1 MSYKL
6 EGCGFLAQFGT
17 LTRSSESM
25 TEMTNTHTQREVGIR
40 QPGASVGNAEPPP
53 PNKHSMFI
61 IYSGAGR
68 QDYCTLNQEGRVYG
82 IQLNQEDR
90 FS

>member
-1 MSYKL
+1 
-6 EGCGFLAQFGT
+6 
-17 LTRSSESM
+17 M

-40 QPGASVGNAEPPP
+40 QPGASDGNAEPPPLP

-68 QDYCTLNQEGRVYG
+68 QALLHTESRRQGLWYTVESRRQV
-82 IQLNQEDR
+82 
-90 FS
+90 

>member
-1 MSYKL
+1 MPYKL
-6 EGCGFLAQFGT
+6 ESCGFLAQFGT

-53 PNKHSMFI
+53 QISTACLLYTVEQGGRI
-61 IYSGAGR
+61 IAH
-68 QDYCTLNQEGRVYG
+68 
-82 IQLNQEDR
+82 
-90 FS
+90 

>member
-1 MSYKL
+1 
-6 EGCGFLAQFGT
+6 
-17 LTRSSESM
+17 M

-40 QPGASVGNAEPPP
+40 QPGASDGNAEPRPQI
-53 PNKHSMFI
+53 STACLL
-61 IYSGAGR
+61 YTVEQGGR
-68 QDYCTLNQEGRVYG
+68 LYCTLNQEGRVYG

>member
-1 MSYKL
+1 
-6 EGCGFLAQFGT
+6 
-17 LTRSSESM
+17 M
-25 TEMTNTHTQREVGIR
+25 TEMANTHTQIEEGIR
-40 QPGASVGNAEPPP
+40 QPGASDGDAEPPPP

-68 QDYCTLNQEGRVYG
+68 QAYCTLNQEGRVYG